1 MENFEYLSLEQE
13 KYLCKLHRLNAYSL
27 LKLEKA
33 KEVELG
39 IADANGDS
47 ELIDDIENQL
57 DWIRIELTIR
67 AKLS

>member
-1 MENFEYLSLEQE
+1 
-13 KYLCKLHRLNAYSL
+13 L

-39 IADANGDS
+39 IADANRDS
-47 ELIDDIENQL
+47 ELIDDIESQL
-57 DWIRIELTIR
+57 DWIRIVLTIR

>member
-13 KYLCKLHRLNAYSL
+13 QYLCKLHKLNAYSL

-33 KEVELG
+33 KKVKLG

-47 ELIDDIENQL
+47 ELIDDIESQL
-57 DWIRIELTIR
+57 DWIRIVLTIR